1 MTTTDKV
8 LHVLGDIMLV
18 IASISFIGFVVS
30 YWFLADW
37 RSSKWGRA
45 VMRFHSGIAIIM
57 TYILWARF
65 VGPLPGKEWIRFITL
80 TIVAYLGLQQ
90 LWMMLKAQLHG
101 RRGKHDVD

>member
-8 LHVLGDIMLV
+8 LHVLGDVMLI

-37 RSSKWGRA
+37 RATKWGRA
-45 VMRFHSGIAIIM
+45 VMRFHAGIAIIM
-57 TYILWARF
+57 AYILWARF
-65 VGPLPGKEWIRFITL
+65 VGPLPGKEGIRFITL
-80 TIVAYLGLQQ
+80 TIVASLGVQQ
-90 LWMMLKAQLHG
+90 LWMMLKVQLDT